1 MGVLKWTRR
10 FSYGDALAQ
19 CVSTNEV
26 VYAQTM
32 KRSQEQGQKH
42 IKREATCKL
51 HWSRMSH
58 LSLILGKSLQI
69 LVGSGRIETNKH
81 DRRNN
86 KFLSISPGRSSLRNR
101 EAKQMEHTY
110 YTELL
115 IH

>member
-81 DRRNN
+81 DRSEEITS
-86 KFLSISPGRSSLRNR
+86 FYLYHQVVL
-101 EAKQMEHTY
+101 A
-110 YTELL
+110 
-115 IH
+115 